1 MNGPNQSCRRRAFT
15 LVELLVVIAI
25 IGVLVALLLP
35 AIQAAREAARRS
47 QCINNLHNLALAH
60 LNYESA
66 NSGFVPM
73 AKFWYNM
80 QGAGQPYGRGYHD
93 VHPGAPGGWRDDHG
107 WYIPLMPYIEQAAI
121 KSLGDPKAPLSAAV
135 NAPVRKAFVSLHGCP
150 SDIGLQKNEWLID
163 LWARVRTN
171 YVVNAGNT
179 VYGQHDFPAPCP
191 GSTAAARL
199 CFFRGAPFGP
209 AEVTKLA
216 KIADGTA
223 NTLMMSEVLVL
234 PESAGWG
241 GPYSDAQ
248 TALGGQVFTGWQTP
262 NVLAADA
269 LCRRGEWLGNVEA
282 GFREQGIPIPI
293 QEISVA
299 APTVEGQPWPLGTF
313 ESAGHKQQ
321 FVTARSHH
329 VGGVN
334 TSKCDGSVAFV
345 QDSVDPLLWQALSTA
360 AGEETVT
367 GG

>member
-1 MNGPNQSCRRRAFT
+1 
-15 LVELLVVIAI
+15 
-25 IGVLVALLLP
+25 
-35 AIQAAREAARRS
+35 
-47 QCINNLHNLALAH
+47 
-60 LNYESA
+60 
-66 NSGFVPM
+66 
-73 AKFWYNM
+73 
-80 QGAGQPYGRGYHD
+80 
-93 VHPGAPGGWRDDHG
+93 
-107 WYIPLMPYIEQAAI
+107 
-121 KSLGDPKAPLSAAV
+121 
-135 NAPVRKAFVSLHGCP
+135 
-150 SDIGLQKNEWLID
+150 
-163 LWARVRTN
+163 
-171 YVVNAGNT
+171 
-179 VYGQHDFPAPCP
+179 
-191 GSTAAARL
+191 
-199 CFFRGAPFGP
+199 
-209 AEVTKLA
+209 
-216 KIADGTA
+216 
-223 NTLMMSEVLVL
+223 MMSEVLVL